1 MPNTTRTIAGGARSR
16 EPALS
21 VVVPATDRPPTLG
34 RCLDA
39 IHAAAG
45 PLDEVIV
52 VDEPAPLG
60 PAAARN
66 AGVRRASREAI
77 VFVDSDVEV
86 QADALERIRAAL
98 APSSGLDA
106 VFGSY
111 DDAPA
116 ERGIVSLFRNL
127 LHHHVHQSSAGPA
140 TTFWAGLGAIRHSSF
155 LELGG
160 FDARRYRRAS
170 IEDIDLGVRL
180 ATGGGRILLDPM
192 IRGRHLKRW
201 TLPGLMATDF
211 ARRGAPWVA
220 LRLRTRTGSTDLNLG
235 WRHRLSALTCAAAA
249 VGAVRRPGAALR
261 RPTTALLLPAGL
273 LALNRSF
280 YALLVRRVGVSG
292 MIAGVALHALH
303 HLTAAASVPAG
314 VLLHLLDRPDRTLHG
329 A

>member
-1 MPNTTRTIAGGARSR
+1 MPNTAGTIAGGAKSR

-21 VVVPATDRPPTLG
+21 VVVPATDRPPTLA

-39 IHAAAG
+39 IRAAAG

-52 VDEPAPLG
+52 VDESAPLG

-66 AGVRRASREAI
+66 AGVERASRDAI

-98 APSSGLDA
+98 GPSSGLDA

-111 DDAPA
+111 DDQPA
-116 ERGIVSLFRNL
+116 VRGIVSLFRNL

-140 TTFWAGLGAIRHSSF
+140 TTFWAGLGAIRRASF
-155 LELGG
+155 LEVGG

-180 ATGGGRILLDPM
+180 ASGGGRILLDPM
-192 IRGRHLKRW
+192 LRGRHLKRW
-201 TLPGLMATDF
+201 TLSRMVATDF

-220 LRLRTRTGSTDLNLG
+220 LRLRTGVGSTDLNLG
-235 WRHRLSALTCAAAA
+235 WRHRLSALACAAA
-249 VGAVRRPGAALR
+249 VVAALR
-261 RPTTALLLPAGL
+261 RPTAAL
-273 LALNRSF
+273 
-280 YALLVRRVGVSG
+280 
-292 MIAGVALHALH
+292 I
-303 HLTAAASVPAG
+303 
-314 VLLHLLDRPDRTLHG
+314 
-329 A
+329 